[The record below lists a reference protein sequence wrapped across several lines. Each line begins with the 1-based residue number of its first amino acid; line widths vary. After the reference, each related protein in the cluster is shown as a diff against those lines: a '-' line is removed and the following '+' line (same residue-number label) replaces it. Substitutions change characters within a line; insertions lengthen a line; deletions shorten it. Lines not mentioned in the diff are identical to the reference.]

1 MSDLTKPAPANEALR
16 TLHQA
21 YPRLHHYLQFS
32 TPLELLIATILSA
45 QVRDDVVNATTT
57 SLFKKYRT
65 AEDYA
70 RAELQQLIKEIGAV
84 SYPAAKAKHIR
95 EACQELARKHGGG
108 VPRTMADLV
117 ALPGIGRKSANAILQ
132 NAFDVVEGIVVD
144 THVLRVAYRLGWTDT
159 EKNAEKAE
167 KQLMEL
173 LPRGE
178 WKRFPW
184 LMKAHGRAVC
194 RAPVPRCSQCP
205 VARGCPK
212 RGVAQVQR

>member
-1 MSDLTKPAPANEALR
+1 MKPAPVNDVLR
-16 TLHQA
+16 ALHQA
-21 YPRLHHYLQFS
+21 YPRLHHYLHFS

-45 QVRDDVVNATTT
+45 QVRDEVVNATTT
-57 SLFKKYRT
+57 SLFRKYRT

-70 RAELQQLIKEIGAV
+70 HAELQPLIREIGAV
-84 SYPAAKAKHIR
+84 SYPAAKAKHIK
-95 EACQELARKHGGG
+95 EACQELARRHGGE
-108 VPRTMADLV
+108 VPRTMADLA

-173 LPRGE
+173 LPREE

-194 RAPVPRCSQCP
+194 RAPAPRCSQCP
-205 VARGCPK
+205 VARLCPK
-212 RGVAQVQR
+212 QGVAQVRR